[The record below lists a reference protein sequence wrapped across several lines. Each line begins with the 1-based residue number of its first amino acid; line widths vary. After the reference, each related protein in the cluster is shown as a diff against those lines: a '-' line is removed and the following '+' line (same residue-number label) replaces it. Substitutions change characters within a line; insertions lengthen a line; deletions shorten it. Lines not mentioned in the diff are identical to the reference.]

1 MDNLDYL
8 KEYDATDANIAW
20 HLEQHGMPGSEM
32 TAEDRAEIHTLHD
45 LARWLGY

>member
-1 MDNLDYL
+1 MDNLEYLEDYA
-8 KEYDATDANIAW
+8 ATDANIAW
-20 HLEQHGMPGSEM
+20 HLEQHGMTSSEM